1 MTGSLNWWGLLVANE
16 KPTAKD
22 LSQPQRPQTSLP
34 KRIEDNNNWAF
45 HPVSFIFSLA
55 IPWAF
60 PVDPWLGPLNQP
72 TTYNN
77 LVHHSFIH
85 RFQQDTRSVLFSW
98 PVGTDRSARLNWN
111 CIHRSCLFSL
121 THHTFTQHLRKPLY
135 DCYFCQSSTKAYF
148 LLFLSILSIDL

>member
-34 KRIEDNNNWAF
+34 KKNRRQQQLGF
-45 HPVSFIFSLA
+45 SPSFFYFFFGYSLGVSSRSL
-55 IPWAF
+55 
-60 PVDPWLGPLNQP
+60 LGPLNQP

-85 RFQQDTRSVLFSW
+85 RFQQDARSVLFSW